1 VAVLPIDPHAPLLI
15 RAGAAALLYGHI
27 GGGSLGIAAGV
38 VAMAA
43 RKGGWWH
50 RKAGTVFFG
59 SMLVM
64 AGIGATV
71 APFLNDPVSSIAG
84 MLTFY
89 LVLTG
94 WMTVRRRAP
103 GVGAFEYAGLAVVLG
118 IGAADAALYL
128 AALNTPEHTLAG
140 VPPQAFFVIGLI
152 VALAAAMDVR
162 VIARGGIEGPQR
174 TARHLWRM
182 CTALTIAAG
191 SAFLGQPKV
200 QAVVP
205 KMLHGFWLFVPE
217 LAVLV
222 LMAYWLV
229 RLRVA
234 DRRRRGSAAFA

>member
-1 VAVLPIDPHAPLLI
+1 MAHLPVDANAPFLI
-15 RAGAAALLYGHI
+15 RAGADALLWGHI
-27 GGGSLGIAAGV
+27 GGGSIGIASGF
-38 VAMAA
+38 VAALA

-59 SMLVM
+59 AMLVM

-94 WMTVRRRAP
+94 WQAARRHTPSA
-103 GVGAFEYAGLAVVLG
+103 GAIDYAALAIVLG
-118 IGAADAALYL
+118 IGAVDVALYV
-128 AALNTPEHTLAG
+128 AAQRMPHHTFAG

-162 VIARGGIEGPQR
+162 VIARGGIAGPQR

-182 CTALTIAAG
+182 CTALTVASG

-200 QAVVP
+200 QAVIP
-205 KMLHGFWLFVPE
+205 GALHGFWLFVPVVVP
-217 LAVLV
+217 LA
-222 LMAYWLV
+222 LMVYWLV
-229 RLRVA
+229 RTWTRKAQRVQVA
-234 DRRRRGSAAFA
+234 HA